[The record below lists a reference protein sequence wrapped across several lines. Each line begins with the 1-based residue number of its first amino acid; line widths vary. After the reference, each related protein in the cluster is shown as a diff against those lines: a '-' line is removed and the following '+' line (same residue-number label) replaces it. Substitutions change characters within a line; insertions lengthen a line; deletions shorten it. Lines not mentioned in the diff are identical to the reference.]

1 MERVPFAKN
10 NHLHRLNMQ
19 TVRSRVIR
27 HISAHVMRVADIH
40 RLVRRHLHLYV
51 IMQQDGVLM

>member
-27 HISAHVMRVADIH
+27 HISAHVMQDAHIQ
-40 RLVRRHLHLYV
+40 LARRRRSLLDV
-51 IMQQDGVLM
+51 IMKQGGQLM